1 MHKLIIFR
9 KGNAKQNEGE
19 TRNSKTKKKFDP
31 RLFETIQSSIAQ

>member
-19 TRNSKTKKKFDP
+19 TRNSKRKKIDP

>member
-9 KGNAKQNEGE
+9 KGNAKQNG
-19 TRNSKTKKKFDP
+19 SKQGIQKEKKIDP